1 MLTAKNDR
9 RVFRR
14 MEIEA
19 GVKIMKGDTELQ
31 GVCKDLSS
39 TGMSI
44 ELTQSQLKEGDQ
56 IQVMLAT
63 QDSRF
68 PPLNADA
75 TVLRTSEQN
84 GDFIVSVQF
93 LTVK

>member
-19 GVKIMKGDTELQ
+19 GVKIIKGDIELQ
-31 GVCKDLSS
+31 GICNDLSG

-44 ELTQSQLKEGDQ
+44 QLPRADLKAGDQ
-56 IQVMLAT
+56 IQVMLDT

-75 TVLRTSEQN
+75 KILRASEQN
-84 GDFIVSVQF
+84 GNFTVSVEF
-93 LTVK
+93 VTVK